1 MSHRAFFL
9 VTGVLFLLI
18 GLLHLWRILGTWEAV
33 IGGIA
38 IPPWASYIA
47 VVLAAFISYN
57 GFRLG
62 RKA

>member
-1 MSHRAFFL
+1 MNHRAFFL